1 MNMYCAL
8 SVVPKKLKLCRSAL
22 IKMTIVL
29 MVNNQYRGWIEL
41 LVCKQVNH
49 KELNVVV
56 KNENKNKRNCTL
68 LLYYKV

>member
-22 IKMTIVL
+22 IKMTIAL
-29 MVNNQYRGWIEL
+29 MANSQYRRWIEL
-41 LVCKQVNH
+41 LVCKQINH

-56 KNENKNKRNCTL
+56 KNKNK
-68 LLYYKV
+68 K